1 MVGGVGRTPRWRL
14 QGRGDAPMA
23 VYVWSGERRAG
34 NKKKGKM
41 KERAI
46 RRGQSSRA
54 DLLLYNPK
62 NVEAKGRDP
71 QTRKQ

>member
-34 NKKKGKM
+34 NKKKGKR
-41 KERAI
+41 KERTI
-46 RRGQSSRA
+46 RIGQSSRA